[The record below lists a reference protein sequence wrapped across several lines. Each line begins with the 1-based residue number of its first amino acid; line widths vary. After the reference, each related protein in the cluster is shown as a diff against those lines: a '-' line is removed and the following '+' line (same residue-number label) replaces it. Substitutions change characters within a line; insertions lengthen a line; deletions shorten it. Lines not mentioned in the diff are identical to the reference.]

1 MSAAPRSMALAPDPA
16 VPGRDVLL
24 DGEIMAARL
33 ARLIGADGSARID
46 AYRRG
51 RAKYRVGES
60 LRIVHEVEVAGEPWL
75 VASRTFRNGRNREV
89 YEEALA
95 TARDSDPPAP
105 PLRAVAHDPDLHAV
119 FWAFPNDRKLTTLPA
134 LGPDSD
140 VVARL
145 LGRPVGATVLA
156 AYAPEKSATAACL
169 DPSTGRPF
177 AYAKVFA
184 SSDELAASQ
193 RAHAAIHERLG
204 ADGALLRVPGVLAA
218 SEDERMLVVEAIEGR
233 RIDGLRGPE
242 QLQAMRR
249 FGAALATLHSLPVP
263 DGLPRFGRLDPAR
276 QAQAAELLG
285 RARPDVAAAAER
297 LVRDLAAA
305 VPPAGADV
313 CLHGD
318 VHPKNGFLQG
328 RRVALVD
335 LDQAG
340 PGAAAAEL
348 GSALAGLRYHA
359 LVADE
364 PGRGERVQR
373 ALLDGYAERRELPEP
388 EALRWHVAAALLTE
402 RALRALSRLRPEGLA
417 CLGAVVADA
426 RAALRGEV
434 AA

>member
-1 MSAAPRSMALAPDPA
+1 MSAAPRPVALAPDPA

-24 DGEIMAARL
+24 DGGVMTARL
-33 ARLIGADGSARID
+33 AELMGADGPAPIR

-60 LRIVHEVEVAGEPWL
+60 LRVVHEVEVAGAPWL
-75 VASRTFRNGRNREV
+75 VASRTFGNGRSREV
-89 YEEALA
+89 YEASQPA
-95 TARDSDPPAP
+95 ARAAG
-105 PLRAVAHDPDLHAV
+105 PLRGVAHDPDLHAV

-134 LGPDSD
+134 LAADGGA
-140 VVARL
+140 VARL
-145 LGRPVGATVLA
+145 LGRPVAGTALA

-169 DPSTGRPF
+169 DSTGRAF

-184 SSDELAASQ
+184 SADELAASR
-193 RAHAAIHERLG
+193 RAHAAIFDLLG
-204 ADGALLRVPGVLAA
+204 TESSLLRVPAVLAT
-218 SEDERMLVVEAIEGR
+218 SEAEQMLVVEAVEGR
-233 RIDGLRGPE
+233 RIDALRGPE

-249 FGAALATLHSLPVP
+249 FGTALATLHSLPVP
-263 DGLPRFGRLDPAR
+263 DGLPRFERLDPAR
-276 QAQAAELLG
+276 QPQAAELLG
-285 RARPDVAAAAER
+285 RALPDVAGAAAR
-297 LVRDLAAA
+297 LIAELGECA
-305 VPPAGADV
+305 PPADAPV

-318 VHPKNGFLQG
+318 VHPKNGLLQG
-328 RRVALVD
+328 RRVALID

-364 PGRGERVQR
+364 AVRGERLQR
-373 ALLDGYAERRELPEP
+373 ALLDGYAERRELPEH
-388 EALRWHVAAALLTE
+388 AVLDWYVAAALLSE
-402 RALRALSRLRPEGLA
+402 RALRALNRLRPEGLA
-417 CLGAVVADA
+417 RMGAVLADA